1 MLDQPAASHRPRLH
15 DGPRLDFQD
24 HLADLEAKG
33 LLVRI
38 DRAINKDTE
47 LHPLVRWQF
56 LGGVPEDKRRAF
68 LFTHV
73 TDAKGR
79 RYDIPVVVG
88 ALAASPEIYAIGM
101 GQPVDAIGEA
111 WMRAIADP
119 IAPVAVSAPRC
130 QEVVLTGD
138 DLKAPG
144 GLASLPVPISTPGF
158 DSAPY
163 LTATL
168 CVTRDPDTGI
178 QNMGTYRA
186 ALKASDRLVVRMVAR
201 EASGAGGYLHW
212 LKYRERREP
221 MPIAIVIG
229 CAPVVMFTGPQKLA
243 VDLDELG
250 VAGALA
256 GAPIE
261 MAKAVTVD
269 LDVPASAEIVIEGLI
284 DPEKLEPEAPFGES
298 NGYVALEAYNMPMRV
313 TAITHKRAPV
323 FASIISQV
331 TPSES
336 SVIKKVAYEPLFLSH
351 LRERLGIKG
360 VRRVVMHE
368 RLTNLRPV
376 IFVQLTD
383 GTPRSEV
390 WRALHGAATLQS
402 NCGKIVIAVSEDIDP
417 ASMDAVLWSLA
428 YRTNPIEDV
437 HLVPH
442 RGGVQG
448 AQYGPKTADSGMLVD
463 ATRKYPMAPLALPT
477 REYMEH
483 ARALWEELDLYPLN
497 VQSPWH
503 GYGLGDWTDRWE
515 TFARRA
521 AAGDWELTG
530 RRYACPPARRTDAG
544 DPRPFRRAAE
554 EIAAVAR
561 RPQQLGLAWR
571 VSLRSSATSSH
582 PDTTEGTC
590 GHGARSLSRPQRR
603 QARAPGSAGARHQ
616 PLPRAGAQP
625 RRLAQ
630 LQRARAFHPPHQPAR
645 SAPARAGD
653 PAGRL
658 SHALAL

>member
-1 MLDQPAASHRPRLH
+1 MLDQPTGSARNDPHARRRPH
-15 DGPRLDFQD
+15 LDFQD
-24 HLADLEAKG
+24 HLADLEANG
-33 LLVRI
+33 LLLRV
-38 DRAINKDTE
+38 DRPINKDTE

-68 LFTHV
+68 LFTDV
-73 TDAKGR
+73 RDAKGR

-88 ALAASPEIYAIGM
+88 ALAASPQIYAVGM
-101 GQPVDAIGEA
+101 GRPVEEIGAA
-111 WMRAIADP
+111 WMQAIARPLAP
-119 IAPVAVSAPRC
+119 IAVKAPRC
-130 QEVVLTGD
+130 QEVVLTGAE
-138 DLKAPG
+138 LAAAG
-144 GLASLPVPISTPGF
+144 GLLRLPVPISTPGF

-168 CVTRDPDTGI
+168 CITRDPETGI
-178 QNMGTYRA
+178 RNMGTYRA
-186 ALKASDRLVVRMVAR
+186 ALKAPDRLVVRMVAR

-212 LKYRERREP
+212 LKYRKRREP

-229 CAPVVMFTGPQKLA
+229 CAPIVMFTGPQKLA
-243 VDLDELG
+243 IDMDELG

-261 MAKAVTVD
+261 VAQACTVA
-269 LDVPASAEIVIEGLI
+269 LDVPAESEIVIEGFI

-313 TAITHKRAPV
+313 TAVTHKRSPV

-336 SVIKKVAYEPLFLSH
+336 SVIKKVAYEPLFLNH
-351 LRERLGIKG
+351 LRQALGIKG

-376 IFVQLTD
+376 IFVQLADATA
-383 GTPRSEV
+383 RSEV
-390 WRALHGAATLQS
+390 WRALHAAATLQS

-448 AQYGPKTADSGMLVD
+448 AQYGPKTSDSGMLID

-503 GYGLGDWTDRWE
+503 GYGLGDWSDRWE

-521 AAGDWELTG
+521 ATGDWELSG
-530 RRYACPPARRTDAG
+530 RETLAAQRSDTMPESPARLDAG
-544 DPRPFRRAAE
+544 
-554 EIAAVAR
+554 
-561 RPQQLGLAWR
+561 
-571 VSLRSSATSSH
+571 
-582 PDTTEGTC
+582 
-590 GHGARSLSRPQRR
+590 SRKTR
-603 QARAPGSAGARHQ
+603 
-616 PLPRAGAQP
+616 
-625 RRLAQ
+625 
-630 LQRARAFHPPHQPAR
+630 
-645 SAPARAGD
+645 
-653 PAGRL
+653 
-658 SHALAL
+658 

>member
-1 MLDQPAASHRPRLH
+1 MLDQPAIMQRARLQSGRPH
-15 DGPRLDFQD
+15 LDLQE
-24 HLADLEAKG
+24 HLADLEANG

-38 DRAINKDTE
+38 ERAINKDTE

-68 LFTHV
+68 LFTNV

-79 RYDIPVVVG
+79 HYDMPVVVG

-101 GQPVDAIGEA
+101 GRPVDAIGET
-111 WMRAIADP
+111 WMRAIAN
-119 IAPVAVSAPRC
+119 PVPPVRVTAPRC
-130 QEVVLTGD
+130 QEVVLTGK
-138 DLKAPG
+138 DLAAPG
-144 GLASLPVPISTPGF
+144 GLARLPVPVSTPGF

-168 CVTRDPDTGI
+168 CISRDPESGI

-212 LKYRERREP
+212 LKYRESGQP
-221 MPIAIVIG
+221 LPIAIVIG

-243 VDLDELG
+243 IDMDEFG
-250 VAGALA
+250 VAGAIA
-256 GAPIE
+256 GAAIE
-261 MAKAVTVD
+261 TAKALTLD

-284 DPEKLEPEAPFGES
+284 DTDKLEPEAPFGES

-313 TAITHKRAPV
+313 TAITHKRTPV

-336 SVIKKVAYEPLFLSH
+336 SVIKKVAYEPLFLNH
-351 LRERLGIKG
+351 LRDRLGIKG

-376 IFVQLTD
+376 IFVQLAD
-383 GTPRSEV
+383 QTPRSEV

-417 ASMDAVLWSLA
+417 SSMDAVLWSLA

-448 AQYGPKTADSGMLVD
+448 AQYGPKTSDSGMLVD

-521 AAGDWELTG
+521 AAGDWELSG
-530 RRYACPPARRTDAG
+530 RETLAAQRSGATPESPARLEDHPKSA
-544 DPRPFRRAAE
+544 RPGKSGE
-554 EIAAVAR
+554 
-561 RPQQLGLAWR
+561 P
-571 VSLRSSATSSH
+571 T
-582 PDTTEGTC
+582 
-590 GHGARSLSRPQRR
+590 
-603 QARAPGSAGARHQ
+603 
-616 PLPRAGAQP
+616 
-625 RRLAQ
+625 
-630 LQRARAFHPPHQPAR
+630 
-645 SAPARAGD
+645 
-653 PAGRL
+653 
-658 SHALAL
+658 

>member
-1 MLDQPAASHRPRLH
+1 MLDQPTIAPRAPLL
-15 DGPRLDFQD
+15 GSRPRLDFQD
-24 HLADLEAKG
+24 HLLDLEAHG

-38 DRAINKDTE
+38 ERPINKDTE

-68 LFTHV
+68 LFTNV

-79 RYDIPVVVG
+79 RYDIPVAVG
-88 ALAASPEIYAIGM
+88 ALAASPEIYAVGM
-101 GQPVDAIGEA
+101 GQPSDAIGRS
-111 WMRAIADP
+111 WMRAIASP
-119 IAPVAVSAPRC
+119 IAPVRISAPRC
-130 QEVVLTGD
+130 QETVLCGHA
-138 DLKAPG
+138 LAASG
-144 GLASLPVPISTPGF
+144 GLLRLPVPVSTPGF

-168 CVTRDPDTGI
+168 CITRDPDSGV

-186 ALKASDRLVVRMVAR
+186 ALKAPDRLVVRMVAR

-212 LKYRERREP
+212 LKYRERREL

-229 CAPVVMFTGPQKLA
+229 CAPIVMFTGPQKLA
-243 VDLDELG
+243 VDMDELG
-250 VAGALA
+250 VAGAVA

-261 MAKAVTVD
+261 IAKAVTVD
-269 LDVPASAEIVIEGLI
+269 LDIPASAEIVVEGLI

-323 FASIISQV
+323 FTSIISQV

-336 SVIKKVAYEPLFLSH
+336 SVVKKVAYEPLFLEH
-351 LRERLGIKG
+351 LREGLGIKG

-376 IFVQLTD
+376 IFVQIAD
-383 GTPRSEV
+383 ATPRSEV
-390 WRALHGAATLQS
+390 WRALHGTATLQS

-448 AQYGPKTADSGMLVD
+448 AQYGPKSSDSGMLVD

-503 GYGLGDWTDRWE
+503 GYDLGDWSDRWE

-521 AAGDWELTG
+521 ASGDWELSG
-530 RRYACPPARRTDAG
+530 RDTLDRQRSGLTPETPARFD
-544 DPRPFRRAAE
+544 DKPKK
-554 EIAAVAR
+554 
-561 RPQQLGLAWR
+561 
-571 VSLRSSATSSH
+571 S
-582 PDTTEGTC
+582 
-590 GHGARSLSRPQRR
+590 
-603 QARAPGSAGARHQ
+603 
-616 PLPRAGAQP
+616 
-625 RRLAQ
+625 
-630 LQRARAFHPPHQPAR
+630 
-645 SAPARAGD
+645 
-653 PAGRL
+653 
-658 SHALAL
+658 

>member
-1 MLDQPAASHRPRLH
+1 MLDQPSALQADTLRGTHR
-15 DGPRLDFQD
+15 PRLDFQD
-24 HLADLEAKG
+24 HLADLEAQG

-38 DRAINKDTE
+38 DRPINKDTE

-56 LGGVPEDKRRAF
+56 LGGVPDDKRRAF

-73 TDAKGR
+73 TDAKGC

-88 ALAASPEIYAIGM
+88 ALAASPDIYAIGM
-101 GQPVDAIGEA
+101 GQPVEQIGEA
-111 WMRAIADP
+111 WMRAIENP
-119 IAPVAVSAPRC
+119 IPPVAVKAPRC
-130 QEVVLTGD
+130 QEVVLGGD
-138 DLKAPG
+138 DLKASG
-144 GLASLPVPISTPGF
+144 GLAHLPVPVSTPGF

-168 CVTRDPDTGI
+168 CVTRDPDSGI

-186 ALKASDRLVVRMVAR
+186 ALKAPDRLVVRMVAR

-229 CAPVVMFTGPQKLA
+229 CAPIVMFTGPQKLA
-243 VDLDELG
+243 IDLDELG

-269 LDVPASAEIVIEGLI
+269 LDVPATSEIVIEGLI
-284 DPEKLEPEAPFGES
+284 DPQLLEPEAPFGES

-313 TAITHKRAPV
+313 TAITHKRKPV
-323 FASIISQV
+323 FTSIISQV

-336 SVIKKVAYEPLFLSH
+336 SVIKKVAYEPLFLGH
-351 LRERLGIKG
+351 LRDGLGIKG
-360 VRRVVMHE
+360 VRKVVMHE

-376 IFVQLTD
+376 IFVQLAD

-448 AQYGPKTADSGMLVD
+448 AQYGPKTSDSGMLVD

-521 AAGDWELTG
+521 ATGDWELSGADTLARQRG
-530 RRYACPPARRTDAG
+530 GLTPESPARFD
-544 DPRPFRRAAE
+544 DK
-554 EIAAVAR
+554 
-561 RPQQLGLAWR
+561 
-571 VSLRSSATSSH
+571 S
-582 PDTTEGTC
+582 
-590 GHGARSLSRPQRR
+590 
-603 QARAPGSAGARHQ
+603 
-616 PLPRAGAQP
+616 
-625 RRLAQ
+625 
-630 LQRARAFHPPHQPAR
+630 
-645 SAPARAGD
+645 
-653 PAGRL
+653 
-658 SHALAL
+658 